1 MLLFKQRINSDISN
15 SNDKPIQIISKEE
28 TIKEQADDSIPKVS
42 SEKQLDFVTIPTSNS
57 NIINKRYNNDSPFK
71 DLFQIRT
78 PKVLKTEIIRPKIIS
93 NLNDIKTNKNQ
104 YYSKV
109 IIQNVPSTNTMIDL
123 LENYLTENNYKIYYE
138 TSFESDKI
146 IFVFH
151 EEKIAFEFTKLL
163 YNEKNKNPLYKDII
177 IRLSLSPN
185 QIYIKNNMENKKRGL
200 SHESILKLFNGNSY
214 VRPVKPPKK
223 IYGNFNFGIK
233 SPFFSIHDKINKI
246 NKNRSEKSFD
256 GKHKLKYLNSVPN
269 SGDINGYVGYDGK
282 PLKNYEKL
290 RISVL
295 DTHYNPS
302 NFEYR
307 EDNKDRWVSP
317 SNFKFY

>member
-256 GKHKLKYLNSVPN
+256 GNHKLKYLNSVPN

-302 NFEYR
+302 SFEYR

>member
-57 NIINKRYNNDSPFK
+57 NIINKRYINDSPFK

-256 GKHKLKYLNSVPN
+256 GNHKLKYLNSVPN

-295 DTHYNPS
+295 DTHYNPTI
-302 NFEYR
+302 FEYR